1 MHVHQLSQMEE
12 EADDPGKIAYMTA
25 AVAEGA
31 TGFGEKRDL
40 DPDLEAAIAWA
51 ADKTPAQ
58 IIAAREATWK
68 AVSQFAAE
76 LGRELSK
83 W

>member
-1 MHVHQLSQMEE
+1 MHVHQLSQMKE

-31 TGFGEKRDL
+31 PGFGEKRDL

-51 ADKTPAQ
+51 ADKAPAQ
-58 IIAAREATWK
+58 IMAEREATWK
-68 AVSQFAAE
+68 AVSQFAT
-76 LGRELSK
+76 ELSCELSR